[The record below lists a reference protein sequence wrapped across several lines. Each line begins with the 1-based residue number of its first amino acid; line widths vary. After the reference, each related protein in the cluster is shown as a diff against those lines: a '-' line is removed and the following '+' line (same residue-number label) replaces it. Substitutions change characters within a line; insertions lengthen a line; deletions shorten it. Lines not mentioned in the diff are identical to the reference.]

1 MLHINLWQLFQFC
14 LWCVTWQLF
23 QFFLSFL
30 LCLLCVTFF
39 YLESILSRQYTNI
52 SAIENLVCCIWLFEN
67 IQKAMANANANA
79 RCWWMAYHIDVCMQA
94 LVNMSISKIARSNVE
109 PVQMNFQNCCFLNAK
124 SVLKS
129 YIFECI
135 EYDYKMRTLNSLK
148 LLPLATLI

>member
-1 MLHINLWQLFQFC
+1 MAIISILFMMCYLAIISIFSIFSLVFIMC
-14 LWCVTWQLF
+14 Y
-23 QFFLSFL
+23 S
-30 LCLLCVTFF
+30 FF

-52 SAIENLVCCIWLFEN
+52 RAIENLVCCIWLFEN